1 MIGKDSQLCS
11 HYRPRDR
18 VIYRNTSHVLIRI
31 LLKFAGQGFTEHLMP
46 TTSEEMIYGFSD
58 MPYINWLLLSEG
70 VVRRCS
76 SKKLS
81 LKISQNAQGKTRVTV
96 SLTIFKKR
104 DPGAVVFLW
113 ILQKF
118 YRTFMNLFCMKNSS
132 QETFISVIWKA
143 KKD

>member
-1 MIGKDSQLCS
+1 MCS
-11 HYRPRDR
+11 NHRPRDS

-31 LLKFAGQGFTEHLMP
+31 PLKFAGQGFTEHLMS
-46 TTSEEMIYGFSD
+46 TASEEMIYGFND
-58 MPYINWLLLSEG
+58 MPYINRLLLSEG

-104 DPGAVVFLW
+104 DPGAVVFL
-113 ILQKF
+113 
-118 YRTFMNLFCMKNSS
+118 
-132 QETFISVIWKA
+132 
-143 KKD
+143 